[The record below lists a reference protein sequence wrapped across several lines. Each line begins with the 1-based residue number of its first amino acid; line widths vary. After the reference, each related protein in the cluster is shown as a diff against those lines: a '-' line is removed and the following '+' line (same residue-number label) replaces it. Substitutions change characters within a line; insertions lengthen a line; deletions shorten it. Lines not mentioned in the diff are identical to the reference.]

1 MFRCWSPAQRVVTG
15 WFACI
20 WHLTKSAWCD
30 LPRHRCAAFIRTVF
44 PISCIFL
51 HVMQSIQSTEVY
63 KEKAAY
69 LATFKAEKHRQMLS
83 DIHTTRYVELY
94 KLQHSCC
101 FLVKRIHTRLKW
113 YLSILAIFSKI
124 KYHSTFAQNWQ
135 EPKEKKPTH
144 LAVYIISFI
153 RPGAKGRVS
162 SLDNT
167 YYLIPS
173 DNSVTA

>member
-83 DIHTTRYVELY
+83 DIHTTRCTIVQVATFLLFFSWKDPYQIKVISVYFSYLQQVLSKDQIPFDIRT
-94 KLQHSCC
+94 KLARTQGKKAHS
-101 FLVKRIHTRLKW
+101 
-113 YLSILAIFSKI
+113 S
-124 KYHSTFAQNWQ
+124 
-135 EPKEKKPTH
+135 
-144 LAVYIISFI
+144 
-153 RPGAKGRVS
+153 S
-162 SLDNT
+162 SL
-167 YYLIPS
+167 YHFIYSPRGQRQGLLARQYLLLDS
-173 DNSVTA
+173 KR

>member
-101 FLVKRIHTRLKW
+101 FLVERIHTRLKW

-135 EPKEKKPTH
+135 EPKEKTH
-144 LAVYIISFI
+144 SS
-153 RPGAKGRVS
+153 S
-162 SLDNT
+162 SL
-167 YYLIPS
+167 YHFIYSPRGQRQGLLARQYLLLDS
-173 DNSVTA
+173 KR